1 MTRPRRRLAT
11 LRACLFAVTVPER
24 RRITSGTRDYSEFVM
39 DHIHLPRAIH
49 RQWAIDTEHLLTVA
63 HIYWTRQAESFTPVT
78 TRPRRVSR
86 KRFVTNAQVTRRNV
100 VKMDDNYIHKLTNL
114 I

>member
-1 MTRPRRRLAT
+1 VSCRLSVRQAVIYALMTHPRRRLAT
-11 LRACLFAVTVPER
+11 PRDARSSICGNRPWTQ
-24 RRITSGTRDYSEFVM
+24 RITSRTRDYSEFVM

-78 TRPRRVSR
+78 TRRE
-86 KRFVTNAQVTRRNV
+86 K
-100 VKMDDNYIHKLTNL
+100 DL
-114 I
+114 